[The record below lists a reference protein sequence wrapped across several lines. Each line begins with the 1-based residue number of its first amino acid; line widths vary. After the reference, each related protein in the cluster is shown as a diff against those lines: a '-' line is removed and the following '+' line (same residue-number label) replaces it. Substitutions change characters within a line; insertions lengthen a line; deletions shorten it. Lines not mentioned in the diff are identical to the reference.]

1 MSFLTV
7 KKELTKLDK
16 KSLIKLFGELYKKN
30 KSVQEY
36 LDHFANPYEEALF
49 EKYKEKVIEAFY
61 PKRGFDYSLKKGKTA
76 ISEFKKLS
84 PTSDLMV
91 DLMLVYVETGV
102 RFTNDYGDINESF
115 YSSIE
120 SVFSAALKLANKE
133 RLLGVFEV
141 RARQIMNDTE
151 NIGWGFHDML
161 CQYFYQFY

>member
-7 KKELTKLDK
+7 KKELAKLDK
-16 KSLIKLFGELYKKN
+16 KSLIGLFSELYRKN

-36 LDHFANPYEEALF
+36 LDHFANPDEEGLF
-49 EKYKEKVIEAFY
+49 EKYKEKVVEAFY
-61 PKRGFDYSLKKGKTA
+61 PKRGFDYNLKKGKAA

-84 PTSDLMV
+84 PPSDLMV
-91 DLMLVYVETGV
+91 DLMLVYVDTGV

-120 SVFSAALKLANKE
+120 SVFYAALKLAYKE

-141 RARQIMNDTE
+141 RAKQILNNTE
-151 NIGWGFHDML
+151 DIGWGFHDML
-161 CQYFYQFY
+161 CQYFYEFY